1 MGPKQTGLLT
11 GRGLFTRESESS
23 TRCSWPAGRNV
34 YVPCRG
40 PAGPART
47 RERGPSPANRR
58 NPCPIA
64 KYKNAR
70 WLLPSGVFVNWVT
83 CWDYGRLFK
92 LTNLAALRLK
102 KEDRLYSPLFAWG
115 GLVGCLFLAFWVDWQ
130 IWLTGLGL
138 IAVGLLWHT
147 TRRHIANSSL

>member
-1 MGPKQTGLLT
+1 M
-11 GRGLFTRESESS
+11 
-23 TRCSWPAGRNV
+23 
-34 YVPCRG
+34 
-40 PAGPART
+40 
-47 RERGPSPANRR
+47 
-58 NPCPIA
+58 
-64 KYKNAR
+64 
-70 WLLPSGVFVNWVT
+70 PSGVFVNWFT
-83 CWDYGRLFK
+83 CRNYGRLFK
-92 LTNLAALRLK
+92 LAALRLK

>member
-1 MGPKQTGLLT
+1 M
-11 GRGLFTRESESS
+11 
-23 TRCSWPAGRNV
+23 
-34 YVPCRG
+34 
-40 PAGPART
+40 
-47 RERGPSPANRR
+47 
-58 NPCPIA
+58 
-64 KYKNAR
+64 
-70 WLLPSGVFVNWVT
+70 PSGVRVNWISRRGSAG
-83 CWDYGRLFK
+83 WIK